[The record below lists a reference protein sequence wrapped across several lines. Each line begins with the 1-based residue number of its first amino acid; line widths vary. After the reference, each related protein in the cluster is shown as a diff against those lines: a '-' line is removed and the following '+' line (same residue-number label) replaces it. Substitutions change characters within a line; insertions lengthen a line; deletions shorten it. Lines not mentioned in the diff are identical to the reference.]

1 MFGLVSQIRRCA
13 SSIPANIAEGC
24 GRRGNGEFHR
34 FLQIAMRSA
43 SELEYHLLLSRDLK
57 FLNVEIYR
65 ALDCQVVEVKR
76 MLASLVRKVDEERSK
91 FTG

>member
-1 MFGLVSQIRRCA
+1 
-13 SSIPANIAEGC
+13 
-24 GRRGNGEFHR
+24 
-34 FLQIAMRSA
+34 MRSA